1 MKSKTKNTK
10 TWIAIVLAAF
20 IASLC
25 CITPVLALISGV
37 TGIAATFSWMEPY
50 RPALISLTVLV
61 LAFAWYQKLKLNK
74 TNEVDCNCA
83 EEKSSFW
90 QGKLFL
96 GMVTLLAVLLML
108 FPYYSSVFFPKIE
121 QKEEVVID
129 KSMVRTVKFNIEGMD
144 CEACSNTINMAL
156 SKLPGVLKYETA
168 FKTSSTKVQY
178 NSVEAKLDDI
188 VDAINAT
195 GYKVSG
201 VTAVE
206 E

>member
-1 MKSKTKNTK
+1 
-10 TWIAIVLAAF
+10 
-20 IASLC
+20 
-25 CITPVLALISGV
+25 
-37 TGIAATFSWMEPY
+37 MEPY
-50 RPALISLTVLV
+50 RPALISITVLV

-74 TNEVDCNCA
+74 TNKADCNCA
-83 EEKSSFW
+83 EEKPSFW